1 VNMRSLRWI
10 SLGGL
15 GLAAV
20 LFLAVNLLSTELLQ
34 GVRVDLTDHH
44 LYTLSDGSRKI
55 AAALEEPIHMR
66 YFFSQKVSNQ
76 IPGIKAYA
84 QRVEELLQ
92 EYVLESGGKIRLEV
106 IDPEPFS
113 EEEDQAVQAGLQGE
127 PVTAAGD
134 RFYFGLYATNSV
146 DDQEAI
152 PFFDPRREGFLE
164 YDISKLIYRLAH
176 PEKPVVGIL
185 TGLPMDGGPPNPFGG
200 GAGQPP
206 WAIMSAMRELFSV
219 RMLGPQAKE
228 IPDDLNVLMLVHP
241 KALADETWFAID
253 QYILGGGKALIL
265 VDPFCEA
272 DQPPRDPNNPMA
284 GLTAPRSS
292 QPEKL
297 FDAWGLELVKDKIVG
312 DRKDAQRVRA
322 RGPDGRPQ
330 VVDYVLWLGLGKDS
344 FNKED
349 LLTSQLGSVNL
360 GSAGALRKKD
370 DASIEITPLLESSA
384 DSMLVDRTRVQFM
397 PDPGRLLDD
406 FRPDDEK
413 YVLAARI
420 TGTLHT
426 AFPDGPPK
434 AAEDAKDKQNPKA
447 EDKKADKA
455 EPAFLKESK
464 EPVNLVVIADADL
477 LSDHFWVQQQDF
489 FGQKVS
495 IPLADN
501 GDFVVNA
508 LDNLSGSNDLI
519 SIRSHGLFARP
530 FEKVEDLRRDAEQR
544 FRAREQV
551 LEQKLR
557 DTEQKLSEL
566 QSKKE
571 GSSKLILSPEQQEE
585 IDKFQQERLAIR
597 KQLRDVQH
605 DLQKDIDNL
614 GSWLKAINM
623 GLIPLLIGVF
633 AVGLGA
639 YRMKHRRR

>member
-1 VNMRSLRWI
+1 MRSLRWI
-10 SLGGL
+10 SLSGL

-20 LFLAVNLLSTELLQ
+20 LFLAVNLLSTELLR
-34 GVRVDLTDHH
+34 GFRVDLTDHH

-55 AAALEEPIHMR
+55 AASLEEPIRMR

-84 QRVEELLQ
+84 QRVEELLR
-92 EYVLESGGKIRLEV
+92 EYVLESGGRIKLEI

-127 PVTAAGD
+127 PVTSAGD

-152 PFFDPRREGFLE
+152 PFFDPRQEGFLE

-176 PEKPVVGIL
+176 PEKPAVGIL
-185 TGLPMDGGPPNPFGG
+185 TSLPMDGGPPNPFGG

-206 WAIMSAMRELFSV
+206 WAIMSVMRELFSV
-219 RMLGPQAKE
+219 RMLGPRAEE

-241 KALADETWFAID
+241 KGLSDETFFAID
-253 QYILGGGKALIL
+253 QYILRGGKALIL

-312 DRKDAQRVRA
+312 DRQDAQRVRA

-330 VVDYVLWLGLGKDS
+330 VVDYILWLGLGKDS
-344 FNKED
+344 FNQED

-360 GSAGALRKKD
+360 GTAGALRKKEG
-370 DASIEITPLLESSA
+370 ASIEISPLLESSQ

-406 FRPDDEK
+406 FRADDQK
-413 YVLAARI
+413 YALAVRVSGI
-420 TGTLHT
+420 LPT

-434 AAEDAKDKQNPKA
+434 TADESKDKESPETKG
-447 EDKKADKA
+447 EVEEESK
-455 EPAFLKESK
+455 PAFLKESK
-464 EPVNLVVIADADL
+464 EPANLVVIADADL

-508 LDNLSGSNDLI
+508 LDNLSGSNELI
-519 SIRSHGLFARP
+519 GIRSHGLFARP
-530 FEKVEDLRRDAEQR
+530 FEKVQELQRDAEQR

-557 DTEQKLSEL
+557 DTEQRLSEL
-566 QSKKE
+566 QSQKE
-571 GSSKLILSPEQQEE
+571 GSSKLILSPEQGQEIE
-585 IDKFQQERLAIR
+585 KFQNERLAIR

-605 DLQKDIDNL
+605 DLQKDIESL

-633 AVGLGA
+633 ALGLGA

>member
-1 VNMRSLRWI
+1 MRSLRWI

-15 GLAAV
+15 ILAAV
-20 LFLAVNLLSTELLQ
+20 LFLAVNLLSGELLR
-34 GVRVDLTDHH
+34 GVRIDLTENH
-44 LYTLSDGSRKI
+44 LYTLSEGSRKI
-55 AAALEEPIHMR
+55 ADSLEEPIRMR
-66 YFFSQKVSNQ
+66 FFFSQKVSNQ

-84 QRVEELLQ
+84 QRVEELLR
-92 EYVLESGGKIRLEV
+92 EYVLVSGGKVKLEI

-127 PVTAAGD
+127 AVTAAGD

-152 PFFDPRREGFLE
+152 PFFDPRREDFLE

-176 PEKPVVGIL
+176 PEKPVVGVL

-200 GAGQPP
+200 GGAQPP

-219 RMLGPQAKE
+219 RMLGPRPKE

-241 KALADETWFAID
+241 KGLSDETWFAVD

-265 VDPFCEA
+265 ADPFCEA

-297 FDAWGLELVKDKIVG
+297 FDAWGLELVKGKIVG
-312 DRKDAQRVRA
+312 DREDAQRVRA
-322 RGPDGRPQ
+322 RGADGRPQ
-330 VVDYVLWLGLGKDS
+330 VVDYILWLGLGEDS

-360 GSAGALRKKD
+360 GTAGALRKKEG
-370 DASIEITPLLESSA
+370 ASIKITPLLESSE
-384 DSMLVDRTRVQFM
+384 DSMLVDLTRVQFM

-406 FRPDDEK
+406 FQADDKK
-413 YVLAARI
+413 YTLAARVS
-420 TGTLHT
+420 GVLHT

-434 AAEDAKDKQNPKA
+434 KEEGSKDEKTPESKQDGDQESKP
-447 EDKKADKA
+447 
-455 EPAFLKESK
+455 PFLKESK
-464 EPVNLVVIADADL
+464 GPVNLVVIADADL

-519 SIRSHGLFARP
+519 SIRSHGRFARP
-530 FEKVEDLRRDAEQR
+530 FEKVQDLRREAEQR

-551 LEQKLR
+551 LEQKLK
-557 DTEQKLSEL
+557 DTEQRLAEL

-571 GSSKLILSPEQQEE
+571 GSSKLILSPEQSKE
-585 IDKFQQERLAIR
+585 IEKFQNERLAIR
-597 KQLRDVQH
+597 RQLRDVQH
-605 DLQKDIDNL
+605 DLQKDIENL

-639 YRMKHRRR
+639 YRMKHRRK